1 MPSSHTSTRH
11 TRAPK
16 FMRRLSAALTLSQC
30 FHHAPRRVPTTKM
43 LSTSSAY
50 SICNIRNI
58 ISFKNDNF
66 QHKCNTS
73 MSYHSTRFIMI
84 RHARTRFARANL
96 KAYFSQRHISSRFFS
111 FPLPFVKYHN
121 YVTDFGASIY
131 VNLSSRS
138 LRLAFPAPNPR
149 NGE

>member
-1 MPSSHTSTRH
+1 MHTSTRH
-11 TRAPK
+11 TCAPSDQK
-16 FMRRLSAALTLSQC
+16 NSCDVCRSALTLSQC

-43 LSTSSAY
+43 FSTSSAH
-50 SICNIRNI
+50 SDCNIRNI
-58 ISFKNDNF
+58 ISFKNENF

-96 KAYFSQRHISSRFFS
+96 KACFSQLYISSRSFS

-121 YVTDFGASIY
+121 YVTDFEAKYLHEFIFALVTSRF
-131 VNLSSRS
+131 SS
-138 LRLAFPAPNPR
+138 AEPT
-149 NGE
+149 